1 VRVRAAVIGAASVPA
16 AAAESP
22 SKGRGDGPGLRVS
35 GSDDAS
41 PRGPVSETGPWSVAK
56 GVFGRILHEQLT
68 DSAAAL
74 AYYFVLALVPITVVL
89 VGVVGLVMSSPESAF
104 NQFAKLFQLDR
115 SSEFANASH
124 QLFMI
129 VGRTSGRAGTAV
141 IFGAIVALW
150 SFSGA
155 MQSFIRAVNRA
166 FGLEE
171 TRNWLVTRSLG
182 LALALFTAIVWT
194 ISLSAIVLA
203 GGLADR
209 LVKRFGF
216 ADVWRTIF
224 TYAPYVVLFVVLVLY
239 LACLY
244 TVAPDRRPRH
254 VGWVSIGAL
263 TGAVTWVLA
272 AVGLAVY
279 VNQVGT
285 YGKIYGPLSAVVVGI
300 LFLWLSGLAI
310 LIGAAVDAELESR
323 RR

>member
-1 VRVRAAVIGAASVPA
+1 MSSSDKAS
-16 AAAESP
+16 AEA
-22 SKGRGDGPGLRVS
+22 R
-35 GSDDAS
+35 
-41 PRGPVSETGPWSVAK
+41 VSETGVWSVTK
-56 GVFGRILHEQLT
+56 GVARRVLRENLT

-104 NQFAKLFQLDR
+104 NEFAKLFQLDR
-115 SSEFANASH
+115 SSEFATASH
-124 QLFMI
+124 QLFAI
-129 VGRTSGRAGTAV
+129 VGRTSGRAGSAV
-141 IFGAIVALW
+141 VFGLVVALW

-182 LALALFTAIVWT
+182 LALALFTTIVWT
-194 ISLSAIVLA
+194 ISLSAVVLG

-216 ADVWRTIF
+216 AEFWRTIF
-224 TYAPYVVLFVVLVLY
+224 TYAPYVVLFVVLVVY

-244 TVAPDRRPRH
+244 TVAPDRRPRR
-254 VGWVSIGAL
+254 VGWISVGAV
-263 TGAVTWVLA
+263 TGAVTWILA
-272 AVGLAVY
+272 AAGLAAY
-279 VNQVGT
+279 VSQVGT
-285 YGKIYGPLSAVVVGI
+285 YNKIYGPLSAVVVAI

-310 LIGAAVDAELESR
+310 LMGAAVDAELESR

>member
-1 VRVRAAVIGAASVPA
+1 VSGAPDASTEAPA
-16 AAAESP
+16 AEA
-22 SKGRGDGPGLRVS
+22 GL
-35 GSDDAS
+35 
-41 PRGPVSETGPWSVAK
+41 WSVIK
-56 GVFGRILHEQLT
+56 GVVRRILREQLT

-74 AYYFVLALVPITVVL
+74 AYYFVLALVPITVIL

-115 SSEFANASH
+115 SSEFATASH
-124 QLFMI
+124 QLFTI
-129 VGRTSGRAGTAV
+129 VGRTSSRAGTAV
-141 IFGAIVALW
+141 LFGVIVALW

-166 FGLEE
+166 FGLRE
-171 TRNWLVTRSLG
+171 TRSWLLTRSLG
-182 LALALFTAIVWT
+182 LGLALFTAIVWT
-194 ISLSAIVLA
+194 ISLSAVVLS

-209 LVKRFGF
+209 LVERFGF
-216 ADVWRTIF
+216 ADFWRTVF

-254 VGWVSIGAL
+254 VAWITTGAV
-263 TGAVTWVLA
+263 TGAVTWIIA
-272 AVGLAVY
+272 AVGLSLY

-285 YGKIYGPLSAVVVGI
+285 YDKVYGSLAVAVVAI
-300 LFLWLSGLAI
+300 IFLWLSGLAI
-310 LIGAAVDAELESR
+310 LVGAAVDAELESR

>member
-1 VRVRAAVIGAASVPA
+1 M
-16 AAAESP
+16 
-22 SKGRGDGPGLRVS
+22 
-35 GSDDAS
+35 
-41 PRGPVSETGPWSVAK
+41 
-56 GVFGRILHEQLT
+56 HEHLT

-74 AYYFVLALVPITVVL
+74 AYYFVLALVPITLVL
-89 VGVVGLVMSSPESAF
+89 VGVVGLFMSSPESAF

-115 SSEFANASH
+115 SSEFAQASH
-124 QLFMI
+124 QLFAI

-141 IFGAIVALW
+141 VFGTIVALW

-194 ISLSAIVLA
+194 ISLSAVVLA

-209 LVKRFGF
+209 LVERFGF
-216 ADVWRTIF
+216 ADFWRTVF

-254 VGWVSIGAL
+254 VRWITVGAVV
-263 TGAVTWVLA
+263 GAVTWIVA
-272 AVGLAVY
+272 AIGLALY
-279 VNQVGT
+279 VSQVGT
-285 YGKIYGPLSAVVVGI
+285 YGRIYGPLAAAVICI